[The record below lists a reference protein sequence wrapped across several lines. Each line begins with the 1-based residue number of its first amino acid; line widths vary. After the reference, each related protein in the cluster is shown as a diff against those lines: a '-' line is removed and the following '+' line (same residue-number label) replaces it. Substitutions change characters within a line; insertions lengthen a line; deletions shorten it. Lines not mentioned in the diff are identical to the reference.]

1 MTSTT
6 RPARSRSI
14 RLLTIGAAASGL
26 CLAGAG
32 LAAATN
38 AAGPADSRPD
48 LVAEYEAATEGT
60 DFGGMTADYTEQQ
73 YGAFWS
79 SGYTLE
85 DLAALEELWS
95 VDEIEAKA
103 RVGQALLDGGEL
115 PFTPGTHT
123 TPEPSPETLA
133 AIDAVFAAGYTGED
147 LSELADLWSTDVVE
161 TKVRAGQLLID
172 GQTVPVAPSGT
183 PAGA

>member
-6 RPARSRSI
+6 RPTRTRSI
-14 RLLTIGAAASGL
+14 RLLTIGVAASGL

-38 AAGPADSRPD
+38 AFTVEPRPD
-48 LVAEYEAATEGT
+48 LVAEYEATTEGS
-60 DFGGMTADYTEQQ
+60 DFSEMPADYTEEQ
-73 YGAFWS
+73 YRAFWT

-85 DLAALEELWS
+85 DLTALQELWS
-95 VDEIEAKA
+95 VDETEAKA
-103 RVGQALLDGGEL
+103 RAGQAVLDGTAL
-115 PFTPGTHT
+115 PFAPGTHQYE
-123 TPEPSPETLA
+123 EPSAETVA

-147 LSELADLWSTDVVE
+147 LAELAELWSTDVVE
-161 TKVRAGQLLID
+161 TKARAGQLLLD